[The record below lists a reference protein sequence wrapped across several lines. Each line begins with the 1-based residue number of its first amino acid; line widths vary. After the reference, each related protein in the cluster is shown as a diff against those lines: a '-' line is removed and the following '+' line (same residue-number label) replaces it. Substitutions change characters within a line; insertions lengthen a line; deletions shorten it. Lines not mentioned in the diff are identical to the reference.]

1 MNNAG
6 KAVLLIKI
14 SRTAFT
20 FKNNYK
26 MKNKLLLLLLLNV
39 GIGLVGCKG
48 GQTPQQSGCTV
59 SVKVDIPQYTEAYLM
74 DAGQRVLDTLSIVDK
89 TITIERTDTASMPY
103 VAIIQLVNPA
113 DSIDFLSMPVVIE
126 GGKVQVEIGEYVT
139 TQGTA
144 LNFRLQEFLNDLQ
157 ATRDS
162 FKKMDASQL
171 ETMKKT
177 FSEFYRQQILT
188 NKDNVLG
195 RYIYDSYG
203 IHLNDADRELVK
215 AQLVNL

>member
-1 MNNAG
+1 
-6 KAVLLIKI
+6 
-14 SRTAFT
+14 
-20 FKNNYK
+20 
-26 MKNKLLLLLLLNV
+26 MKNKLLLLLAIFV
-39 GIGLVGCKG
+39 GAGLIGCAG
-48 GQTPQQSGCTV
+48 GQSPKQSGCKV

-74 DAGQRVLDTLSIVDK
+74 DAEQRVLDTLNIVDR
-89 TITIERTDTASMPY
+89 TISIERTDTASMPY